1 MQRAQAKD
9 TKGQVIRFV
18 HHHCNPCFRALHAL
32 WLVGLL
38 LLPLPAPAQ
47 ETQAT
52 LEGLLQQLATQ
63 GEVYIAGETV
73 YDLPVTQQIYAENAY
88 TPAWTNPVALQ
99 ELSAAIGE
107 AEREGMNPADY
118 HQPAVQGLLDGSL
131 TLDNASRDL
140 LLTDSLLRL
149 TYHYAF
155 GKVDPRTYVAT
166 WNFDR
171 TLPQVDPVQWTLGM
185 ISNGGITAA
194 LERLK
199 PTGPMYALLVHALT
213 QYRAIDAGG
222 GWGTIDPGP
231 TLRLGDTGPRVAQ
244 MRQRLQAEG
253 DLAEDNSP
261 NPELFDDT
269 LMQATIRFQR
279 RHHLDADG
287 IVGKQTWAAMNVP
300 VAQRIGQIRVN
311 LERARVLQDM
321 PATAVVVDIAG
332 FEVSLYRNGER
343 LLRSRAQVGRP
354 YRSTPTFRDE
364 ITYIVFNPTWTVPP
378 SILKHD
384 TLPEIK
390 RDPGYLQRKNMQVLT
405 RDGTV
410 VNPASVN
417 WQLYPGRGF
426 PYTLRQQPGP
436 TNSLGRLKIMFPNE
450 HMVYL
455 HDTPS
460 RDLFSRSERT
470 FSSGCIR
477 VEEVLELAQFLLD
490 DPAWDQAAI
499 ANVIAAGETRRVSLR
514 QPIPIYL
521 VYWTVEVQEDGAVH
535 FKRDPY
541 LRDDAMIDVLARP
554 LKPDPARMAQ
564 YQTGV

>member
-9 TKGQVIRFV
+9 TKGQVIRLV

-107 AEREGMNPADY
+107 AEREGMNPGDY

>member
-52 LEGLLQQLATQ
+52 LEGLLQQLGTQ

-107 AEREGMNPADY
+107 AEREGMNPGDY

-155 GKVDPRTYVAT
+155 GKVDPKTYVAT

-253 DLAEDNSP
+253 DLAEDNNP

>member
-1 MQRAQAKD
+1 
-9 TKGQVIRFV
+9 V
-18 HHHCNPCFRALHAL
+18 HAL

-38 LLPLPAPAQ
+38 LLPLAAPAQ

-52 LEGLLQQLATQ
+52 LEALMQQLATQ

-88 TPAWTNPVALQ
+88 TPAWTNPVALH
-99 ELSAAIGE
+99 ELAAAIDE

-118 HQPAVQGLLDGSL
+118 HQRPVQGLLDGSVA
-131 TLDNASRDL
+131 LDDASRDL

-155 GKVDPRTYVAT
+155 GKVDPKTYVAS

-171 TLPQVDPVQWTLGM
+171 TLPQVDPVQWAQGM
-185 ISNGGITAA
+185 ISNGGITTA
-194 LERLK
+194 LQRLK
-199 PTGPMYALLVHALT
+199 PTSPMYALLVHALT
-213 QYRAIDAGG
+213 QYRAIDAAG

-253 DLAEDNSP
+253 DLAAGSSP

-332 FEVSLYRNGER
+332 FEVSLYRDGQR

-364 ITYIVFNPTWTVPP
+364 ITYIEFNPTWTVPP
-378 SILKHD
+378 SILKND

-390 RDPGYLQRKNMQVLT
+390 RDPGYLQKKNMQVLT

-426 PYTLRQQPGP
+426 PYTLRQKPGP
-436 TNSLGRLKIMFPNE
+436 NNSLGRLKIMFPNE

-490 DPAWDQAAI
+490 DSAWDQAAI
-499 ANVIAAGETRRVSLR
+499 ANVIAEGKTRRVSLR

-541 LRDDAMIDVLARP
+541 LRDDAMIDVLSRP
-554 LKPDPARMAQ
+554 LKPDAARLQQ

>member
-1 MQRAQAKD
+1 MR
-9 TKGQVIRFV
+9 
-18 HHHCNPCFRALHAL
+18 AL
-32 WLVGLL
+32 WLCGLL
-38 LLPLPAPAQ
+38 LLPLVAPAQ

-52 LEGLLQQLATQ
+52 LEALMQQLATQ

-88 TPAWTNPVALQ
+88 AVAWTNPVALH
-99 ELSAAIGE
+99 ELAAAIDE

-118 HQPAVQGLLDGSL
+118 HQRAVQGLLDGSL
-131 TLDNASRDL
+131 SLDDASRDL

-155 GKVDPRTYVAT
+155 GKVDPKTYVAS

-171 TLPQVDPVQWTLGM
+171 TLPQVDPVQWTRGM
-185 ISNGGITAA
+185 ISNGGIPDA
-194 LERLK
+194 LNRLK
-199 PTGPMYALLVHALT
+199 PASPMYALLVHALT
-213 QYRAIDAGG
+213 QYRALDAAG
-222 GWGTIDPGP
+222 GWGTVDPGP
-231 TLRLGDTGPRVAQ
+231 TLRPGDTGPRVAQ

-253 DLAEDNSP
+253 DLAEDSSP
-261 NPELFDDT
+261 HPDVFDDT
-269 LMQATIRFQR
+269 LAQATVRFQH
-279 RHHLDADG
+279 RHHLDEDG
-287 IVGKQTWAAMNVP
+287 VVGKQTWAAMNVP
-300 VAQRIGQIRVN
+300 VAHRIGQIRVN

-332 FEVSLYRNGER
+332 FEVSLYRDGQR

-378 SILKHD
+378 SILKND
-384 TLPEIK
+384 ALPEIK

-436 TNSLGRLKIMFPNE
+436 KNSLGRLKIMFPNE

-499 ANVIAAGETRRVSLR
+499 ANVIAAGKTRRVSLR

-554 LKPDPARMAQ
+554 LKPDPARLQQ

>member
-1 MQRAQAKD
+1 
-9 TKGQVIRFV
+9 V
-18 HHHCNPCFRALHAL
+18 HAL

-47 ETQAT
+47 ETPAT
-52 LEGLLQQLATQ
+52 LEALMQQLATR

-88 TPAWTNPVALQ
+88 TPAWTNAVALQ
-99 ELSAAIGE
+99 ELSAAIDE

-155 GKVDPRTYVAT
+155 GKVDPKTYVAS

-185 ISNGGITAA
+185 ISNGGITTA

-213 QYRAIDAGG
+213 QYRALDAGG
-222 GWGTIDPGP
+222 GWGKIDPGP

-253 DLAEDNSP
+253 DLAEGNSP
-261 NPELFDDT
+261 NPEVFDDT

-460 RDLFSRSERT
+460 RELFSRSERT

-477 VEEVLELAQFLLD
+477 VEEVLELAEFLLD

-499 ANVIAAGETRRVSLR
+499 ANAIAEGKTRRVSLR
-514 QPIPIYL
+514 QPMPIYL

>member
-9 TKGQVIRFV
+9 TKGQVIRLV

-107 AEREGMNPADY
+107 AEREGMNPGDY

-155 GKVDPRTYVAT
+155 GKVDPKTYVAT

-253 DLAEDNSP
+253 DLAEDNNP

>member
-1 MQRAQAKD
+1 
-9 TKGQVIRFV
+9 VY
-18 HHHCNPCFRALHAL
+18 AL

-38 LLPLPAPAQ
+38 LLPLAAPAQ
-47 ETQAT
+47 EPPTT
-52 LEGLLQQLATQ
+52 LEGLMQQLATQ
-63 GEVYIAGETV
+63 GEVYIAGATV

-99 ELSAAIGE
+99 ELAAAIDE
-107 AEREGMNPADY
+107 AEREGMNPIDY
-118 HQPAVQGLLDGSL
+118 HQLPIRGLLDGTV
-131 TLDNASRDL
+131 TLDDASRDL

-155 GKVDPRTYVAT
+155 GKVDPKTYVES

-171 TLPQVDPVQWTLGM
+171 TLPQVDPVQWTRGM

-194 LERLK
+194 LQRLK
-199 PTGPMYALLVHALT
+199 PTSPMYALLVHALT
-213 QYRAIDAGG
+213 QYRAIDAAG

-244 MRQRLQAEG
+244 MRQRLKAEG
-253 DLAEDNSP
+253 DLAEDSSP

-269 LMQATIRFQR
+269 LAQATIRFQR

-300 VAQRIGQIRVN
+300 VEQRIGQIRVN
-311 LERARVLQDM
+311 LERARVLQDI
-321 PATAVVVDIAG
+321 PSTAVVVDIAG
-332 FEVSLYRNGER
+332 FEVSLYRDGQR

-364 ITYIVFNPTWTVPP
+364 ISYIEFNPTWTVPP

-426 PYTLRQQPGP
+426 PYILRQQPGP
-436 TNSLGRLKIMFPNE
+436 NNSLGRLKIMFPNE

-460 RDLFSRSERT
+460 RELFSRSERT

-499 ANVIAAGETRRVSLR
+499 AKVIAEGKTRRVSLR

-541 LRDDAMIDVLARP
+541 LRDDAMIDVLSRP
-554 LKPDPARMAQ
+554 LKPDAARLLQ